1 MRVFVACAALLVLLS
16 GVTPPTHAQEKAPSP
31 ASLSGYV
38 RDATNGETL
47 LGANVIVRGDTTAAD
62 PFWRGT
68 ATNNAG
74 YYTLP
79 DIPPGTYTVVASYL
93 GFSRFSQ
100 QITLE
105 AGQKRRLDIELQP
118 ANLEVGEIVVTGE
131 REEAEE
137 QSIGAARVSTA
148 LIKELP
154 TVLEPD
160 LFRSL
165 QLLPGVKS
173 ASDFSSGLYI
183 RGGSP
188 DQTLILLDRTTV
200 YNPTHFFGLFSTFNP
215 DAIKDV
221 QLYKGG
227 YPAEYGG
234 RLGSVVDIYNKD
246 GNRQETKGG
255 LSVGL
260 LASRAYVEGPY
271 GRGDDEQERG
281 SYMVA
286 VRRSTLE
293 PLLAALE
300 GTDGIPDSFYFYDVN
315 AKVNADIGANNQISI
330 AAYGGQDVLDLE
342 FLDDGR
348 FDIEYGNRTLSA
360 DWTHLLSDRVF
371 TNLTLTGSNYESTP
385 VARIA
390 GTPITQENEVTDW
403 SLKAD
408 VEAQP
413 NERHTLKAGIWAG
426 TLEFR
431 LREAFDGDETFRQ
444 RLQSEYASAYIQDT
458 FSPTDDWEFTA
469 GLRASH
475 FASGTYWRLD
485 PRLSVDYTLTP
496 DVRLQAAYGRY
507 HQYLTLE
514 TSQLFTGF
522 DRWLTTDDGVPPAYG
537 DQFVVGAKTQPF
549 SGWDF
554 NVEAYARTMR
564 NLFERDPFLPD
575 VAGVPYAETFRFGRG
590 RAYGAEVLLRRNAGR
605 LSGFLGYTLGRT
617 ERRFPQVNVS
627 QGGAP
632 QFYVPKY
639 DRTHDLNLVVNY
651 QLSDTWTLNGVF
663 NYATGQ
669 AYTQPTFRYSLPNDP
684 FQSETVD
691 RDVLISPFNGERLPA
706 YHRLDIGATRAGR
719 FFGIADYRFQIQL
732 INAYSRRNIWFYFFE
747 FEDDGSVTREE
758 VPQIPVPIPNLSFS
772 LTF

>member
-1 MRVFVACAALLVLLS
+1 MRFFAILAVLLGS
-16 GVTPPTHAQEKAPSP
+16 LLCGPPRAQAQST

-47 LGANVIVRGDTTAAD
+47 LGANVILQGDTTAAD
-62 PFWRGT
+62 RSWRGT

-93 GFSRFSQ
+93 GFSRYTEEV
-100 QITLE
+100 TLE
-105 AGQKRRLDIELQP
+105 AGEERRLDIELQP
-118 ANLEVGEIVVTGE
+118 TDVNVGEVVVTEE
-131 REEAEE
+131 REEIDE
-137 QSIGAARVSTA
+137 QAIGTASLQTA

-165 QLLPGVKS
+165 QLLPGIKA

-234 RLGSVVDIYNKD
+234 RLGSVLSVYNKD
-246 GNRQETKGG
+246 GNREETKGG

-271 GRGDDEQERG
+271 GTGDDGDERG
-281 SYMVA
+281 SYMLA
-286 VRRSTLE
+286 IRRSTLE
-293 PLLAALE
+293 PVLAVLQS
-300 GTDGIPDSFYFYDVN
+300 TDTEGIPDSFHFYDVN
-315 AKVNADIGANNQISI
+315 AKVNADIGANNRVSIS
-330 AAYGGQDVLDLE
+330 AYGGQDVLDIE

-360 DWTHLLSDRVF
+360 DWTHLLTDRIF
-371 TNLTLTGSNYESTP
+371 TNLTLTRSGYQSTP
-385 VARIA
+385 VATVA
-390 GTPITQENEVTDW
+390 GTRFTQTNEVTDW

-408 VEAQP
+408 IEAQP
-413 NERHTLKAGIWAG
+413 NERHTLKAGVWAG
-426 TLEFR
+426 TLDFR
-431 LREAFDGDETFRQ
+431 LRETFDGNENFDQ
-444 RLQSEYASAYIQDT
+444 RLESEYASAYVQDT
-458 FSPTDDWEFTA
+458 FSPTPDWEFTA

-475 FASGTYWRLD
+475 FASGNFWRLE
-485 PRLSVDYTLTP
+485 PRLSVDYAVAP
-496 DVRLQAAYGRY
+496 NVRLQGAYGRY

-522 DRWLTTDDGVPPAYG
+522 DTWLTADDGVPPAYG
-537 DQFVVGAKTQPF
+537 DQFVAGVKTQPF
-549 SGWDF
+549 PGWEL
-554 NVEAYARTMR
+554 NVEGYARTMR
-564 NLFERDPFLPD
+564 DLFERDPFLPD
-575 VAGVPYAETFRFGRG
+575 IAGVPYAETFRFGRG
-590 RAYGAEVLLRRNAGR
+590 RAYGGELLLRRNTGR

-617 ERRFPQVNVS
+617 ERRFPQINVA
-627 QGGAP
+627 GGEP

-651 QLSDTWTLNGVF
+651 RLTTAWKLTGVF

-669 AYTQPTFRYSLPNDP
+669 AYTQPEFRYSLPNDP
-684 FQSETVD
+684 FQSSTVS
-691 RDVLISPFNGERLPA
+691 RDVLISPFNGARLPA
-706 YHRLDIGATRAGR
+706 YHRLDVGATRQGQ
-719 FFGIADYRFQIQL
+719 FFGIADYRFQVQL
-732 INAYSRRNIWFYFFE
+732 INAYAQRNIWFYLFE
-747 FEDDGSVTREE
+747 FEDDGTVTRNE

>member
-1 MRVFVACAALLVLLS
+1 MRTLGSFAVMLVALGLLAVS
-16 GVTPPTHAQEKAPSP
+16 SFAQST

-38 RDATNGETL
+38 RDAANGETL
-47 LGANVIVRGDTTAAD
+47 LGANVVARDTSAAAST
-62 PFWRGT
+62 WRGT

-74 YYTLP
+74 YYALP
-79 DIPPGTYTVVASYL
+79 DLEPGTYTVEASYL
-93 GFSRFSQ
+93 GFERFTKT
-100 QITLE
+100 ITLE
-105 AGQKRRLDIELQP
+105 PGEERRLDIALQP
-118 ANLEVGEIVVTGE
+118 ADLEVGEVVVTGE
-131 REEAEE
+131 RDEDDDRA
-137 QSIGAARVSTA
+137 IGTARLQTA

-165 QLLPGVKS
+165 QLLPGVKA

-200 YNPTHFFGLFSTFNP
+200 YNPTHFFGLFSAFNP

-221 QLYKGG
+221 KLYKGG

-234 RLGSVVDIYNKD
+234 RLGSVLDIYNKD
-246 GNRQETKGG
+246 GNRKETEGG

-271 GRGDDEQERG
+271 GRGDDGNERG

-293 PLLAALE
+293 PVLAAFRNADIE
-300 GTDGIPDSFYFYDVN
+300 GIPDSFHFYDIN
-315 AKVNADIGANNQISI
+315 AKVNADLGANNRLSI
-330 AAYGGQDVLDLE
+330 AAYGGQDQLDLE

-348 FDIEYGNRTLSA
+348 FDIAYGNRTLSA
-360 DWTHLLSDRVF
+360 DWKHLLTDRIF
-371 TNLTLTGSNYESTP
+371 TNLTLTRSRYESTP
-385 VARIA
+385 VAIVA
-390 GTPITQENEVTDW
+390 GTRFTQTNEVTDW

-408 VEAQP
+408 IEAQP
-413 NERHTLKAGIWAG
+413 NQRHTLEAGFWAG
-426 TLEFR
+426 TLSFN
-431 LREAFDGDETFRQ
+431 LRETFDGEETFRQ
-444 RLQSEYASAYIQDT
+444 PLQSEYASVYIQDT
-458 FSPTDDWEFTA
+458 FSPTADWEFT
-469 GLRASH
+469 GGVRASH
-475 FASGTYWRLD
+475 FASGNFWRIE
-485 PRLSVDYTLTP
+485 PRLSVDYLLAP
-496 DVRLQAAYGRY
+496 KVRVQGAYGRY

-522 DRWLTTDDGVPPAYG
+522 DTWLTADDGVPPAYG
-537 DQFVVGAKTQPF
+537 DQFVVGVKTQPLP
-549 SGWDF
+549 GWDL
-554 NVEAYARTMR
+554 NVEGYARTMR
-564 NLFERDPFLPD
+564 DLFERDPFLPD
-575 VAGVPYAETFRFGRG
+575 VSGVPYAQTFRFGQG
-590 RAYGAEVLLRRNAGR
+590 RAYGSEFLLRRNTGR

-617 ERRFPQVNVS
+617 ERRFPQINVS
-627 QGGAP
+627 RGEP

-651 QLSDTWTLNGVF
+651 QLTDAWRLAGIFS
-663 NYATGQ
+663 YATGQ
-669 AYTQPTFRYSLPNDP
+669 AYTEPTFRYSLPNDP
-684 FQSETVD
+684 FQSETVS

-706 YHRLDIGATRAGR
+706 YHRLDIGATRSGR
-719 FFGIADYRFQIQL
+719 FFGVADYRFQIQV
-732 INAYSRRNIWFYFFE
+732 INAYSQRNIWFYFFE
-747 FEDDGSVTREE
+747 FEPDGTVTRQE

>member
-1 MRVFVACAALLVLLS
+1 MHRFCFAFVVLILFAGS
-16 GVTPPTHAQEKAPSP
+16 APAQDT

-47 LGANVIVRGDTTAAD
+47 LGANVVLQGDTTVAD
-62 PFWRGT
+62 PIWRGT

-74 YYTLP
+74 YYSLP

-93 GFSRFSQ
+93 GFTRYTDTL
-100 QITLE
+100 TLE
-105 AGQKRRLDIELQP
+105 AGEARRLDIDLQP
-118 ANLEVGEIVVTGE
+118 ANLEVGEVVVTGE
-131 REEAEE
+131 RDAAEE
-137 QSIGAARVSTA
+137 QSIGAARVPTA

-165 QLLPGVKS
+165 QLLPGVKA

-246 GNRQETKGG
+246 GNRQEAEGG

-271 GRGDDEQERG
+271 GRGDDGNERG

-293 PLLAALE
+293 PVLAALQNADIE
-300 GTDGIPDSFYFYDVN
+300 GIPESFHFYDVN
-315 AKVNADIGANNQISI
+315 AKVNADLGANNRLSV

-348 FDIEYGNRTLSA
+348 FDIEYGNRTLSV
-360 DWTHLLSDRVF
+360 DWTHLLSDGVF
-371 TNLTLTGSNYESTP
+371 TNLTLTRSGYQSTP
-385 VARIA
+385 IATIA
-390 GTPITQENEVTDW
+390 GTRITQDNEVTDW

-413 NERHTLKAGIWAG
+413 NEKHTLQAGVWAG

-431 LREAFDGDETFRQ
+431 LRETFDGDETFRQ
-444 RLQSEYASAYIQDT
+444 RLQSEYASAYVQDAY
-458 FSPTDDWEFTA
+458 SPTDDWTFTA

-475 FASGTYWRLD
+475 FASGNFWRIEA
-485 PRLSVDYTLTP
+485 RLSVDYALTP
-496 DVRLQAAYGRY
+496 SVRLQTAYGRY

-522 DRWLTTDDGVPPAYG
+522 DTWLTTDEGVPPAYG
-537 DQFVVGAKTQPF
+537 DQFVAGIKTQPLP
-549 SGWDF
+549 GWDL

-564 NLFERDPFLPD
+564 DLFERDPFLPD

-590 RAYGAEVLLRRNAGR
+590 RAYGGELLLRRNTGR

-627 QGGAP
+627 SSGTP

-639 DRTHDLNLVVNY
+639 DRTHDLNLVLNY
-651 QLSDTWTLNGVF
+651 RLNDAWKLSSVF

-684 FQSETVD
+684 FQSSSVS

-706 YHRLDIGATRAGR
+706 YHRLDIGATRTGR
-719 FFGIADYRFQIQL
+719 FFGVADYQFQVQL